1 MGYDTATWLQGS
13 FGVAI
18 TLFMVFCFLHGFYNP
33 EKYSTIKIP
42 EHIDTGISFTGTDHS
57 DELQALRAEIAQLKQ
72 QRQRKQQT
80 KPKPKPKEED
90 NSLINDCVATL
101 VGLGEKKSAA
111 RATVNKYFVN
121 NPETKTVD
129 EFIAGV
135 FKR

>member
-33 EKYSTIKIP
+33 EKYSTVKIP
-42 EHIDTGISFTGTDHS
+42 ERIDTGISFTGTDHS

-72 QRQRKQQT
+72 RKQQ
-80 KPKPKPKEED
+80 PKPKPKEED
-90 NSLINDCVATL
+90 NSLINDCIATL
-101 VGLGEKKSAA
+101 IGLGEKKSVA